1 MTKNCNNHRRNNN
14 FAALS
19 TTTLRMSDFDF
30 PSAMP
35 MKPELTMKEKLQ
47 ESVSLIRWEVYRSS
61 TCVISTS
68 AIYAA
73 AVVIA
78 AAAAG

>member
-1 MTKNCNNHRRNNN
+1 MRNNNSNHHRNNYN

-19 TTTLRMSDFDF
+19 TTTLHMSDFDF

-47 ESVSLIRWEVYRSS
+47 ESVSLMRR
-61 TCVISTS
+61 
-68 AIYAA
+68 
-73 AVVIA
+73 VVIVLVA
-78 AAAAG
+78 HVV